1 MRQRRVLVAISA
13 AQLSAGIAG
22 QLIALRDGRSFD
34 IALVGWRGQPDQVLR
49 DSWLIGTG
57 LSAPVVML
65 TAQAIA
71 TLRLAAG
78 PNQRARRT
86 LGALGAVMTCGY
98 LVEREFRSSLS
109 PASWDPLATPIAAV
123 AFPLAVAMAVSGVPR
138 SRALDEAMTG
148 TMGATILSTC
158 VRYPRGQ

>member
-13 AQLSAGIAG
+13 AQLSAGVAG
-22 QLIALRDGRSFD
+22 QLVALRDRRAFD
-34 IALVGWRGQPDQVLR
+34 IALVGWRGQPDRVLR

-78 PNQRARRT
+78 LNQCARRT
-86 LGALGAVMTCGY
+86 LGALG
-98 LVEREFRSSLS
+98 
-109 PASWDPLATPIAAV
+109 TPAAV